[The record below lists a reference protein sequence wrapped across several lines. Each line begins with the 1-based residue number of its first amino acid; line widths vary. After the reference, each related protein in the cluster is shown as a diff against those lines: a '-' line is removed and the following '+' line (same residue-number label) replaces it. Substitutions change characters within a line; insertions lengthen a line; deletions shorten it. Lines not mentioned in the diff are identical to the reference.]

1 MNLTEKILRI
11 LQPKERILK
20 TIWRAEKDGTVNYLI
35 GTAHFFPYHFRISL
49 KKLFR
54 KTKRA
59 LFEGPLDSSSMEQ
72 VVVQGAGGKGSLEIY
87 EALDPETI
95 QEIKRE
101 DRRPLRRF
109 QPVSPLSPPACE
121 ISPTPCGIIL
131 SKLSP
136 WLAFFQHLDILFE
149 NERLGGVRGSGGL

>member
-1 MNLTEKILRI
+1 MNLTEKLSRI
-11 LQPKERILK
+11 LYPKERILK
-20 TIWRAEKDGTVNYLI
+20 TIWRVEKDGTVNYLI

-49 KKLFR
+49 KKLLR

-87 EALDPETI
+87 EALDPEI
-95 QEIKRE
+95 DPGNQEE

-109 QPVSPLSPPACE
+109 QPFPPFLPPRAKKSDPLRDHFERAEP
-121 ISPTPCGIIL
+121 
-131 SKLSP
+131 
-136 WLAFFQHLDILFE
+136 LAGFLQHLDILFE
-149 NERLGGVRGSGGL
+149 SERLGRVRGSGGL